1 MAGNSI
7 DNVMELDGQRPLYP
21 LVRRSSDHNGH
32 RKSPAEAGLV
42 PDEGSNTS
50 YKADGQEIKPAKKP
64 AARTTKPDQRPPSDG
79 PAQETE
85 APGGIS
91 SQNYPPL
98 LLTVAKSRCVHPGF
112 SPIGGPPRIP
122 LSRFFSGNFFGE
134 TERMIQAN
142 CLHCERPFRPRR
154 STARFCSSRC
164 RLSSHRSVGA
174 RASLTA
180 TETAT
185 VAAVSVSGPAGL
197 RKQSPAI
204 SETLRTR
211 RPLPRG
217 IVPDAKWSGM
227 YRLRLS

>member
-1 MAGNSI
+1 VAQLGC
-7 DNVMELDGQRPLYP
+7 RA
-21 LVRRSSDHNGH
+21 R
-32 RKSPAEAGLV
+32 
-42 PDEGSNTS
+42 
-50 YKADGQEIKPAKKP
+50 P
-64 AARTTKPDQRPPSDG
+64 AAGARG
-79 PAQETE
+79 
-85 APGGIS
+85 PGGIS
-91 SQNYPPL
+91 SRNYPPL

-112 SPIGGPPRIP
+112 SPTGGPPRIP
-122 LSRFFSGNFFGE
+122 LSRFFFGKFFRR

-164 RLSSHRSVGA
+164 RLNSHRSVGA

-180 TETAT
+180 TETAAD
-185 VAAVSVSGPAGL
+185 AAVSVSGPVGL

-217 IVPDAKWSGM
+217 IVRDAKWSGM
-227 YRLRLS
+227 YRLRFPNGGLSDMVNLTRAKDALLWTRVG